1 MLLYFR
7 FDAIRIAALL
17 ADVCNIGIYF
27 FRILV
32 MDDGHVAEFDAPNT
46 LLMNKQSMF
55 YGLARDAGILSKLP
69 SRPA

>member
-1 MLLYFR
+1 M
-7 FDAIRIAALL
+7 RII
-17 ADVCNIGIYF
+17 DI